1 LDVRRPAQDESS
13 AEEEKEE
20 RVGLAAIPWDITAR
34 VAIVGI
40 FFLLACAALELG
52 RTILLPV
59 VSAIVIGLMLGPLV
73 GLASRY
79 RVPTWLSA
87 TLVMAIF
94 VALLSL
100 AITLLSA
107 PVVEWIGKAPDV
119 GHTIREKLQV
129 FDRPLAA
136 LRDMRNALT
145 PQAANKDMLQI
156 DIGPSLV
163 APALTVLT
171 PAVGELVVFFGTLF
185 FFLLGRNELRRY
197 LVQAFYDRDA
207 RLRTLRI
214 LNDVERELT
223 DYLSV
228 VTVINFLVGCGTAVI
243 AYVAGL
249 PNVAVWAV
257 LAFVLNYV
265 PYLGPFAMNLVL
277 FAVGVVTFPT
287 LGQALVAPACFIAMT
302 TLEGHF
308 ITPAVMGRRLT
319 LNPLNVFLALAFWT
333 WLWGPI
339 GAFLAVPL
347 LITTVVALKHVFPKP
362 EVNLP
367 S

>member
-1 LDVRRPAQDESS
+1 VDVRRAPQDEHAV
-13 AEEEKEE
+13 AEEE

-52 RTILLPV
+52 RNILLPV

-79 RVPTWLSA
+79 RIPSWLSA

-94 VALLSL
+94 VGLVSL

-119 GHTIREKLQV
+119 GHIIREKLQV

-145 PQAANKDMLQI
+145 PTPQAANNDTLQI
-156 DIGPSLV
+156 DIGPSLI
-163 APALTVLT
+163 APVLTVLT
-171 PAVGELVVFFGTLF
+171 PAIGELVVFFGTLF
-185 FFLLGRNELRRY
+185 FFLLGRNDLRRY
-197 LVQAFYDRDA
+197 LVQAFQDRDA

-214 LNDVERELT
+214 LNDVEQELT
-223 DYLSV
+223 NYLSV
-228 VTVINFLVGCGTAVI
+228 VTVINILVGCGTAVI
-243 AYVAGL
+243 AYLAGL
-249 PNVAVWAV
+249 PNIAVWAV
-257 LAFVLNYV
+257 LAFVLNYI
-265 PYLGPFAMNLVL
+265 PYLGPVAMNFVL

-287 LGQALVAPACFIAMT
+287 LGQALIAPALFIAMT

-308 ITPAVMGRRLT
+308 ITPSIMGRRLT

-347 LITTVVALKHVFPKP
+347 LITALVALKHAFPRP
-362 EVNLP
+362 EINLP

>member
-1 LDVRRPAQDESS
+1 MDVRRPPQDGPPADD
-13 AEEEKEE
+13 AEEE

-40 FFLLACAALELG
+40 FFLLACAALEFG

-79 RVPTWLSA
+79 RIPSWLAA

-94 VALLSL
+94 VGLLSL
-100 AITLLSA
+100 VITLVSA
-107 PVVEWIGKAPDV
+107 PVVEWIGKAPNV
-119 GHTIREKLQV
+119 EHTLREKLQV

-136 LRDMRNALT
+136 LRDIRNALL
-145 PQAANKDMLQI
+145 PQDKNTVQI
-156 DIGPSLV
+156 DVGPSLV
-163 APALTVLT
+163 APVLTVLT
-171 PAVGELVVFFGTLF
+171 PAVGELIVFFGTLF
-185 FFLLGRNELRRY
+185 FFLLGRNEMRRY
-197 LVQAFYDRDA
+197 LVHVFHDRDA
-207 RLRTLRI
+207 RLLSLHI

-223 DYLSV
+223 DYLTV
-228 VTVINFLVGCGTAVI
+228 VTVINILVGFGTAVI
-243 AYVAGL
+243 AHFAGL
-249 PNVAVWAV
+249 PNIAVWGV
-257 LAFVLNYV
+257 LAFVLNYI
-265 PYLGPFAMNLVL
+265 PYLGPLAMNLVL
-277 FAVGVVTFPT
+277 FAVGIVTFPT
-287 LGQALVAPACFIAMT
+287 LGEALIAPACFIAMT

-308 ITPAVMGRRLT
+308 ITPSIMGRRLT

-347 LITTVVALKHVFPKP
+347 LITALVALKHVFPKP

>member
-1 LDVRRPAQDESS
+1 LDVRRTPQDEPSPDQ
-13 AEEEKEE
+13 EEE
-20 RVGLAAIPWDITAR
+20 RVGLAAIPWDVTAR

-40 FFLLACAALELG
+40 FFLLACAALEFA
-52 RTILLPV
+52 RTLLLPV
-59 VSAIVIGLMLGPLV
+59 VSAILIGLMLGPLV

-79 RVPTWLSA
+79 RVPSWLAA
-87 TLVMAIF
+87 TLVMAIC

-100 AITLLSA
+100 VITLLSA

-119 GHTIREKLQV
+119 SHIIREKLQV

-136 LRDMRNALT
+136 LRDIRKALL
-145 PQAANKDMLQI
+145 PQGSSSPLQI
-156 DIGPSLV
+156 DIGAILV
-163 APALTVLT
+163 GPALTVLT
-171 PAVGELVVFFGTLF
+171 PAVGELIVFFGTLF

-197 LVQAFYDRDA
+197 LVHVFDDRDA
-207 RLRTLRI
+207 RLRSLRI

-223 DYLSV
+223 SYLTV
-228 VTVINFLVGCGTAVI
+228 VTVINVLVGCGTAVI
-243 AYVAGL
+243 AYFAGL
-249 PNVAVWAV
+249 PNIAVWAV
-257 LAFVLNYV
+257 LAFILNYI
-265 PYLGPFAMNLVL
+265 PYLGPLAMNLVL
-277 FAVGVVTFPT
+277 FAVGIVTFPT

-308 ITPAVMGRRLT
+308 ITPSIMGRRLT

-347 LITTVVALKHVFPKP
+347 LITTWVALKHVFPKP
-362 EVNLP
+362 EINLP

>member
-1 LDVRRPAQDESS
+1 
-13 AEEEKEE
+13 
-20 RVGLAAIPWDITAR
+20 

-40 FFLLACAALELG
+40 FFLLACAALEFG

-59 VSAIVIGLMLGPLV
+59 VSAAVIGLMLGPLV

-79 RVPTWLSA
+79 RIPTWLSA

-94 VALLSL
+94 IALLSL
-100 AITLLSA
+100 AVTLLSA

-119 GHTIREKLQV
+119 GHTLREKLQV

-136 LRDMRNALT
+136 LRDMRNALL
-145 PQAANKDMLQI
+145 PQGRNNTVQLDV
-156 DIGPSLV
+156 GSSLV

-171 PAVGELVVFFGTLF
+171 PAVGELIVFFGTLF
-185 FFLLGRNELRRY
+185 FFLLGRDEMRRY
-197 LVQAFYDRDA
+197 LVHVFHDRDA
-207 RLRTLRI
+207 RLRILRI

-223 DYLSV
+223 DYLTV

-243 AYVAGL
+243 AYFAGL
-249 PNVAVWAV
+249 PNIAVWAV
-257 LAFVLNYV
+257 LAFVLNYI
-265 PYLGPFAMNLVL
+265 PYLGPLAMNLVL
-277 FAVGVVTFPT
+277 FA
-287 LGQALVAPACFIAMT
+287 
-302 TLEGHF
+302 LEGHF
-308 ITPAVMGRRLT
+308 ITPSIMGRRLT

-347 LITTVVALKHVFPKP
+347 LITALVALKHAFPKP
-362 EVNLP
+362 EINLP
-367 S
+367 D

>member
-1 LDVRRPAQDESS
+1 LDVRRTPQDEPSPDQ
-13 AEEEKEE
+13 EEE
-20 RVGLAAIPWDITAR
+20 RVGLAAIPWDVTAR

-40 FFLLACAALELG
+40 FFLLACAALEFA
-52 RTILLPV
+52 RTLLLPV

-79 RVPTWLSA
+79 RVPSWLAA

-119 GHTIREKLQV
+119 GHIIREKLQV

-136 LRDMRNALT
+136 LRDIRKALL
-145 PQAANKDMLQI
+145 PQGSSSPLQI
-156 DIGPSLV
+156 DIGASLV

-171 PAVGELVVFFGTLF
+171 PAVGELIVFFGTLF

-197 LVQAFYDRDA
+197 LVHVFDDRGA
-207 RLRTLRI
+207 RLRSLRI

-223 DYLSV
+223 SYLTV
-228 VTVINFLVGCGTAVI
+228 VTVINVLVGCGTAVI
-243 AYVAGL
+243 AYFAGL
-249 PNVAVWAV
+249 PNIAVWAV
-257 LAFVLNYV
+257 LAFVLNYI
-265 PYLGPFAMNLVL
+265 PYLGPLAMNLVL
-277 FAVGVVTFPT
+277 FAVGIVTFPT

-308 ITPAVMGRRLT
+308 ITPSIMGRRLT

-347 LITTVVALKHVFPKP
+347 LITTWVALKHVFPKP
-362 EVNLP
+362 EINLP

>member
-1 LDVRRPAQDESS
+1 LDVRRTPQDEPSPDQ
-13 AEEEKEE
+13 EEE
-20 RVGLAAIPWDITAR
+20 RVGLAAIPWDVTAR

-40 FFLLACAALELG
+40 FFLLACAALEFA
-52 RTILLPV
+52 RTLLLPV

-79 RVPTWLSA
+79 RVPSWLAA

-119 GHTIREKLQV
+119 GHIIREKLQV

-136 LRDMRNALT
+136 LRDIRKALL
-145 PQAANKDMLQI
+145 PQGSSSPLQI
-156 DIGPSLV
+156 DIGAILV

-171 PAVGELVVFFGTLF
+171 PAVGELIVFFGTLF

-197 LVQAFYDRDA
+197 LVHVFDDRGA
-207 RLRTLRI
+207 RLRSLRI

-223 DYLSV
+223 SYLTV
-228 VTVINFLVGCGTAVI
+228 VTVINVLVGCGTAVI
-243 AYVAGL
+243 AYFAGL
-249 PNVAVWAV
+249 PNIAVWAV
-257 LAFVLNYV
+257 LAFVLNYI
-265 PYLGPFAMNLVL
+265 PYLGPLAMNLVL
-277 FAVGVVTFPT
+277 FAVGIVTFPT

-308 ITPAVMGRRLT
+308 ITPSIMGRRLT

-347 LITTVVALKHVFPKP
+347 LITTWVALKHVFPKP
-362 EVNLP
+362 EINLP

>member
-1 LDVRRPAQDESS
+1 V
-13 AEEEKEE
+13 
-20 RVGLAAIPWDITAR
+20 RVGLAALPWDVTTQA
-34 VAIVGI
+34 AIVGI
-40 FFLLACAALELG
+40 FLLLACAAIELG

-59 VSAIVIGLMLGPLV
+59 VSGVVIGLMLGPIS
-73 GLASRY
+73 AFATRY
-79 RVPTWLSA
+79 RVPEWVSA
-87 TLVMAIF
+87 TLLVGAFIG
-94 VALLSL
+94 LSSL

-119 GHTIREKLQV
+119 GHAISGKLHV

-136 LRDMRNALT
+136 LRDVRNALL
-145 PQAANKDMLQI
+145 PKAGSDALQI
-156 DIGPSLV
+156 DLGPMLV
-163 APALTVLT
+163 APALTVAT
-171 PAVGELVVFFGTLF
+171 PALGELVVFVGTLF

-197 LVQAFYDRDA
+197 LIQAFEDRDA

-223 DYLSV
+223 SYLTV
-228 VTVINFLVGCGTAVI
+228 VSVINIVVGCGTALI

-249 PNVAVWAV
+249 PNVLMWAI

-265 PYLGPFAMNLVL
+265 PYIGPLVMTLIL
-277 FAVGVVTFPT
+277 FAVGVLTFSHI
-287 LGQALVAPACFIAMT
+287 GEALVAPACFLAMT

-308 ITPAVMGRRLT
+308 ITPSIMGRRLT
-319 LNPLNVFLALAFWT
+319 INPLNVFLALAFWT
-333 WLWGPI
+333 WAWGPI
-339 GAFLAVPL
+339 GAFLAMPL
-347 LITTVVALKHVFPKP
+347 LITALVMLKHFYPKP